1 MALNNSYKLFG
12 KKEEQGNKPPFTQPV
27 IVADRILSPM
37 NVGAI
42 LRLAGNIHAAKVWF
56 VYDEDPGFR
65 SYKIKRTSSGASEK
79 VDWELVTPDRLPEV
93 LPAGY
98 EIIALET
105 TADATSLFSEKL
117 PERVVFM
124 VGNERFGLQEKLIKL
139 CHRKI
144 FIPIP
149 GPISSLNVSHALG
162 IGLFEWLRQRQDK
175 PLIEK

>member
-1 MALNNSYKLFG
+1 MTLNNSYELFG
-12 KKEEQGNKPPFTQPV
+12 KKGHHDDKPPFTQPV

-37 NVGAI
+37 NAGAI

-56 VYDEDPGFR
+56 VYDKDPGFR

-79 VDWELVTPDRLPEV
+79 VDWELITPDRLPEV

-105 TADATSLFSEKL
+105 TEDATSLFKEKL
-117 PERVVFM
+117 PEKVVFM

-139 CHRKI
+139 CQRKV

-162 IGLFEWLRQRQDK
+162 IGLFEWLRQRK
-175 PLIEK
+175 

>member
-1 MALNNSYKLFG
+1 MTINNSYKLFG
-12 KKEEQGNKPPFTQPV
+12 KKGGHDNKPSFAQPV

-42 LRLAGNIHAAKVWF
+42 LRLAANINAAKVWF

-79 VDWELVTPDRLPEV
+79 VDWELITPDRLPEV

-105 TADATSLFSEKL
+105 TEDATNLFDERL
-117 PERVVFM
+117 PEKVVFM
-124 VGNERFGLQEKLIKL
+124 VGNERFGLQKKLIKL
-139 CHRKI
+139 CSRKI

-149 GPISSLNVSHALG
+149 GPISSLNVSHALS
-162 IGLFEWLRQRQDK
+162 IGLFEWLRQQG
-175 PLIEK
+175 

>member
-1 MALNNSYKLFG
+1 MTLNNSYKLFG
-12 KKEEQGNKPPFTQPV
+12 KKGHHGDKPSFAQPV

-79 VDWELVTPDRLPEV
+79 VDWELITPERLPEL
-93 LPAGY
+93 LPADY

-105 TADATSLFSEKL
+105 TEDATSLFSEKL
-117 PERVVFM
+117 PGKVVFM

-139 CHRKI
+139 CHRKV

-149 GPISSLNVSHALG
+149 GHISSLNVSHALG

-175 PLIEK
+175 P

>member
-1 MALNNSYKLFG
+1 MTLNNSYELFG
-12 KKEEQGNKPPFTQPV
+12 KRGLHDDKPPFAQPV

-79 VDWELVTPDRLPEV
+79 VDWELVTPERLPEV
-93 LPAGY
+93 LPTDY
-98 EIIALET
+98 KIIAMET
-105 TADATSLFSEKL
+105 TEDATSLFSEKL
-117 PERVVFM
+117 PEKVVFM

-139 CHRKI
+139 CHRKV

-162 IGLFEWLRQRQDK
+162 IGLFEWLRQHG
-175 PLIEK
+175 

>member
-1 MALNNSYKLFG
+1 MTINNSYELFG
-12 KKEEQGNKPPFTQPV
+12 KKERHGNELSFAQPV

-42 LRLAGNIHAAKVWF
+42 LRLAANINAAKVWF

-79 VDWELVTPDRLPEV
+79 MDWELITPDKLPEV
-93 LPAGY
+93 LPADY

-105 TADATSLFSEKL
+105 TEDATSLFSEKL
-117 PERVVFM
+117 PEKVVFM

-139 CHRKI
+139 CHRKM

-162 IGLFEWLRQRQDK
+162 IGLFEWYRQHK
-175 PLIEK
+175 KL

>member
-1 MALNNSYKLFG
+1 MALNNSYKLFR
-12 KKEEQGNKPPFTQPV
+12 KKGHNGDKPPFAQPV

-79 VDWELVTPDRLPEV
+79 VDWELITPERLPEV

-105 TADATSLFSEKL
+105 TEDAVSLFSEKL
-117 PERVVFM
+117 PEKVVFM
-124 VGNERFGLQEKLIKL
+124 VGNERFGLQSELIKL
-139 CHRKI
+139 CHRKM

-149 GPISSLNVSHALG
+149 GPISSLNVSHALS
-162 IGLFEWLRQRQDK
+162 IGLFEWLRQQKKNR
-175 PLIEK
+175 